1 MYTYFNIY
9 INNELAFNNL
19 TTLETLLQLSLL
31 DSKVDIELLQK
42 YSVLYFANNNIIIKV
57 KKYSNAD

>member
-1 MYTYFNIY
+1 MYNYRFDIY

-19 TTLETLLQLSLL
+19 TILETLLRLSLL

-42 YSVLYFANNNIIIKV
+42 YSLLKLQNNTTTIKV
-57 KKYSNAD
+57 KRS